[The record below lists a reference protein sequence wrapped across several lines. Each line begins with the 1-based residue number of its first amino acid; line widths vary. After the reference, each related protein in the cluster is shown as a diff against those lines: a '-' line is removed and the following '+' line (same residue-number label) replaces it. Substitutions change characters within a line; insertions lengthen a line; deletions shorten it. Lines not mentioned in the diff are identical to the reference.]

1 MSARLHTWHCLR
13 PCGQPWVCHPGPA
26 APIRSARQQRRH
38 AVEIAVCKSPV
49 PPTSHF
55 PAGNVPSAKAQSR
68 TCPPLPRPPPAC
80 ETARLSRRCLS
91 RKARRRVKT
100 PDVLTDFDS
109 CKGADGPQHQRV
121 VFPRIPSLRAPSRQP
136 TPTGTGSRA
145 DERPW
150 LGPALAAAYASA
162 GRWADRPCMDWAK
175 RNALVGSTGAAAPD
189 ARSAR

>member
-1 MSARLHTWHCLR
+1 MTCSSVTCVGQNATGHPSTALDGVRLPPWAIASWVSPAMSARLHTWHCLR

-55 PAGNVPSAKAQSR
+55 PAGNVPSAKAKSR

-80 ETARLSRRCLS
+80 EPARLSRRCLS

-109 CKGADGPQHQRV
+109 CKGADGLQQGTRPHENGLHLWRPVGQER
-121 VFPRIPSLRAPSRQP
+121 P
-136 TPTGTGSRA
+136 TP
-145 DERPW
+145 
-150 LGPALAAAYASA
+150 
-162 GRWADRPCMDWAK
+162 
-175 RNALVGSTGAAAPD
+175 
-189 ARSAR
+189 